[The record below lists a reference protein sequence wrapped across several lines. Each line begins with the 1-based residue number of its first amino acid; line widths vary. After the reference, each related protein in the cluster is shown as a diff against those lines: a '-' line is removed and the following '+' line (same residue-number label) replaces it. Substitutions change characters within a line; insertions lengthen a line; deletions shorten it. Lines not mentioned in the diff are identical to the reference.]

1 MKVFEALDL
10 TQRALTISGAFEN
23 DDDEDENETFVVW
36 KSFAN
41 TLLAWASSRIPED
54 YLREFKAR
62 RETFST
68 LLLSRKNIDATDPL
82 PYWKKEILTVY
93 TDAGVN
99 PRGKIVAKPTTYNI

>member
-1 MKVFEALDL
+1 MKP
-10 TQRALTISGAFEN
+10 
-23 DDDEDENETFVVW
+23 FVIW

-54 YLREFKAR
+54 HLGEFKAR
-62 RETFST
+62 REDLLT

-99 PRGKIVAKPTTYNI
+99 PMGKIVAKPTTNKI